1 MIHTGYNTQHTRD
14 EGKNAPLTCKMS
26 KQAAEFSHE
35 EKEGGQDK
43 K

>member
-1 MIHTGYNTQHTRD
+1 MIHTGYDAQYTRD
-14 EGKNAPLTCKMS
+14 ESKNAPLTRKMS
-26 KQAAEFSHE
+26 KQAAELSHE